1 MAEEE
6 EDAESAAQSSLKDE
20 ADCEYAWRWSASES
34 TRPVVLAQDRLSV
47 VFHPRR
53 SVGCEA
59 VMGDKPLLRHMEH
72 YFEVKMEK
80 PFLGQARMVGVG
92 YKCARLHSASK
103 DFSPLIGRDSNS
115 WGINYS
121 GDVYHD
127 TDHHKYVSLE
137 QSAYKDG
144 LRVGVYYD
152 SYYGNLSF
160 SINGK
165 SPGIAF
171 QNVPIVIDLYP
182 MICSSFAASK
192 ISLTSCHS
200 SVISLKALCRGTVRM
215 YTKEEDIQRLP
226 IPSHVIS
233 YLLFHTY

>member
-1 MAEEE
+1 MAEAE
-6 EDAESAAQSSLKDE
+6 EDAQSSLEDE
-20 ADCEYAWRWSASES
+20 ADCEYAWRWTVRDQS
-34 TRPVVLAQDRLSV
+34 RPVVLSPDRLSV
-47 VFHPRR
+47 TFHPRR
-53 SVGCEA
+53 SLGCEA
-59 VMGDKPLLRHMEH
+59 VMGDKPLLSHMEH

-92 YKCARLHSASK
+92 YKEARLHSAPK

-115 WGINYS
+115 WGINYT
-121 GDVYHD
+121 GEVHHD
-127 TDHHKYVSLE
+127 TDSHKYITLD
-137 QSAYKDG
+137 QSAHTG
-144 LRVGVYYD
+144 CLHVGVYYE

-171 QNVPIVIDLYP
+171 QNVPIIIDVYP
-182 MICSSFAASK
+182 MICSSFANSK
-192 ISLTSCHS
+192 MSLVSCHS

-215 YTKEEDIQRLP
+215 YTKEEDIERLP

>member
-1 MAEEE
+1 
-6 EDAESAAQSSLKDE
+6 
-20 ADCEYAWRWSASES
+20 
-34 TRPVVLAQDRLSV
+34 
-47 VFHPRR
+47 
-53 SVGCEA
+53 
-59 VMGDKPLLRHMEH
+59 MEH
-72 YFEVKMEK
+72 YIEVKMEK
-80 PFLGQARMVGVG
+80 YLRGRVRMVGVG
-92 YKCARLHSASK
+92 YKCARLYS
-103 DFSPLIGRDSNS
+103 RDSNS

-127 TDHHKYVSLE
+127 TDHHKYVTLE

-200 SVISLKALCRGTVRM
+200 SL
-215 YTKEEDIQRLP
+215 
-226 IPSHVIS
+226 
-233 YLLFHTY
+233 